1 MSESTISFEVYGFKT
16 WYRKAF
22 KLYNCYKLQKIQWII
37 LNKSLIEKQVALVV
51 DTTSEATHV
60 DAGQAGLCIFV
71 IELLP
76 QTKEFGKSIPGNL
89 PERQA

>member
-1 MSESTISFEVYGFKT
+1 M
-16 WYRKAF
+16 
-22 KLYNCYKLQKIQWII
+22 
-37 LNKSLIEKQVALVV
+37 IEKQVALVV

-60 DAGQAGLCIFV
+60 DAGQAGLSIFV
-71 IELLP
+71 MEPLP